1 MDSGRGTI
9 KYYGLKEKLTN
20 SVFFE
25 KIYLMLVEFR
35 GENMIS
41 DKVKLTA
48 KDILEKEFKPGMRG
62 YKQEDVDK
70 FLDLIIKDYETF
82 HQEIE
87 DLQQENL
94 RLKKQVEESNR
105 RTPSPQQQT
114 GTTNFDILKRLSNLE
129 KHVFGNKLYD

>member
-1 MDSGRGTI
+1 
-9 KYYGLKEKLTN
+9 
-20 SVFFE
+20 
-25 KIYLMLVEFR
+25 
-35 GENMIS
+35 MIS

-48 KDILEKEFKPGMRG
+48 KDILEKEFKSGMRG

-87 DLQQENL
+87 DLQQDNMRL
-94 RLKKQVEESNR
+94 RKQLEDTNR
-105 RTPSPQQQT
+105 RAPAQQQQQT

>member
-1 MDSGRGTI
+1 MVT
-9 KYYGLKEKLTN
+9 
-20 SVFFE
+20 
-25 KIYLMLVEFR
+25 
-35 GENMIS
+35 

-48 KDILEKEFKPGMRG
+48 KDILEKEFKTGVRG

-70 FLDLIIKDYETF
+70 YLDLIIKDYETL

-94 RLKKQVEESNR
+94 RLRKQLEETSR
-105 RTPSPQQQT
+105 RQPVTQPA